1 MLECLREAEALAER
15 LNDDHRR
22 GRVCALIASAHA
34 LLGESDEA
42 FAAGSRALAIA
53 QALGDFGLSSITTYF
68 VHQAHYY
75 RGDYLRAVEL
85 ASDNIAALAAKCFDG
100 VYEQLGGPVP
110 AAIAERMMLVMSLA
124 ELGRFAEASV
134 RSTEAFRLAEPT
146 RHAFAVGYA
155 YRGAALLHLL
165 KGEWAKARS
174 LIEDW
179 TEVVRAGNLVIQLP
193 IMLVSSAWVLAQL
206 GEAREAMKRVRE
218 GEKLLERQAAQGLVI
233 LLGNSYHSLGRAC
246 LRLGRPDDACRLAD
260 RALGSSSSQ
269 PGFAA
274 HALHLI
280 GDIATHPDRFNPQA
294 GEAHYRRALA
304 LAEPRGMRPLI
315 AHCHRGLGE
324 LYHRTGERRKAEEH
338 QAMARGMYSDMD
350 MRFWL
355 EGTVEEM
362 RQ

>member
-22 GRVCALIASAHA
+22 GRVCALISSAHA

-42 FAAGSRALAIA
+42 FAAGSRAFAIA
-53 QALGDFGLSSITTYF
+53 QALGDFGLSTITRYF

-85 ASDNIAALAAKCFDG
+85 ATDNIGALAAQCFDG

-124 ELGRFAEASV
+124 ELGRFAEAAA

-146 RHAFAVGYA
+146 RHAFAIGQA
-155 YRGAALLHLL
+155 YRGAVVLHLA

-179 TEVVRAGNLVIQLP
+179 TEVVRTGNLVIQLP
-193 IMLVSSAWVLAQL
+193 IMLVSSAWVLAEL
-206 GEAREAMKRVRE
+206 GEARDAMNRIRE
-218 GEKLLERQAAQGLVI
+218 GERLLERQAAQGLVI
-233 LLGNSYHSLGRAC
+233 LLGTSYHALGRAC
-246 LRLGRPDDACRLAD
+246 LRLGRPDDAYRLAD
-260 RALGSSSSQ
+260 RAVRSSSSQ

-274 HALHLI
+274 HALHLL
-280 GDIATHPDRFNPQA
+280 GDIATYPDPFNAQA
-294 GEAHYRRALA
+294 GEAYYQRALA

-324 LYHRTGERRKAEEH
+324 LYRRAAEPRKAAEH
-338 QAMARGMYSDMD
+338 LDTAKRLYSDME
-350 MRFWL
+350 MRFW
-355 EGTVEEM
+355 VETTGEK
-362 RQ
+362 